1 MFNKENGNIEVEL
14 EHKSHDELNIPS
26 RLNAGSEAEKC
37 LLNLADFN
45 YIPKNIPVMYPR
57 EKRKDEDNIYTW
69 FANNRKNPKYV
80 KTLPEPDDK
89 YVTLLGSWNERLE
102 GKVKFY
108 DSNKN
113 FGIIIGQNKQEYSI
127 KCDEK
132 FNPNLKAQQLR
143 KNAKVSFEPYEL
155 KNGKLV
161 ANKCRAEED

>member
-1 MFNKENGNIEVEL
+1 
-14 EHKSHDELNIPS
+14 
-26 RLNAGSEAEKC
+26 
-37 LLNLADFN
+37 
-45 YIPKNIPVMYPR
+45 MYPR

-89 YVTLLGSWNERLE
+89 YVTLLGNWNERLE
-102 GKVKFY
+102 GKVKYY

-161 ANKCRAEED
+161 ANKCRAEEN